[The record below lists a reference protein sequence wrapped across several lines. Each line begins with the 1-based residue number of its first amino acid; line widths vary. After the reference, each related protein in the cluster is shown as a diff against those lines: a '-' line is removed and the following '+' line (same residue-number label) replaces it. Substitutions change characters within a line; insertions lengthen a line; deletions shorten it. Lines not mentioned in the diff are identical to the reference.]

1 MVESADQ
8 LMEHA
13 DVVIVGNGARE
24 FAEIVARRSSDQVVI
39 DLVRIG
45 EETSADAGYEGI
57 AW

>member
-13 DVVIVGNGARE
+13 DIVIVGNGAKE
-24 FAEIVARRSSDQVVI
+24 FAAIVAQRSPDQVVI

-45 EETSADAGYEGI
+45 EETSADTGYEGI